1 MLFITR
7 SSLLQ
12 QPWCLVSSHLI
23 SYLALFSPFPVSSLP
38 FPSPLSPLL
47 LLYEFIR
54 HFPDL
59 DTVLEVKGNGDELVE
74 YVSFQQIVYEVNEW
88 HCPPIPKACDGQGAD
103 YLNTSAIYVRYP
115 LLTTLISFPSF
126 SIFLH
131 TSPLCHL
138 FPYHPIALSHP
149 LRLLFFLLSMLPSLP
164 LPHSLTHPLPLPLL
178 PLPVLFIVF
187 IYFLVVMQL
196 Q

>member
-1 MLFITR
+1 M
-7 SSLLQ
+7 
-12 QPWCLVSSHLI
+12 
-23 SYLALFSPFPVSSLP
+23 
-38 FPSPLSPLL
+38 
-47 LLYEFIR
+47 
-54 HFPDL
+54 
-59 DTVLEVKGNGDELVE
+59 E

-149 LRLLFFLLSMLPSLP
+149 LRMLFFLLSMLPSLP

-187 IYFLVVMQL
+187 IYLFFGSNAASVMFDNITVWHTGTTAIWL
-196 Q
+196 ANNVTGI